1 MLRDQFK
8 ITAPNRYHPHSAKA
22 VLVRGGKVLKLNVSL
37 LEFFHNENY
46 ARVQAFMEAELRRRA
61 VNEKPSC

>member
-22 VLVRGGKVLKLNVSL
+22 VLVRDGNVLKLSISL
-37 LEFFHNENY
+37 LEFFHSENY
-46 ARVQAFMEAELRRRA
+46 VRVQAFMERELQRRA
-61 VNEKPSC
+61 GEPAK